1 MDVRTFEAFSMKD
14 AIKSVKRELGA
25 DAVILST
32 TEKKTNDG
40 SGSYVE
46 VKAAAPEA
54 KRSGGRAQRPD
65 HLDSAA
71 LDSPMN
77 DSISGININ
86 LQKLSEEG
94 AGKRQI
100 DSLETSMTEI
110 KSMLIESLRTK
121 SGSIIKNL
129 PKVLIPIERTLR
141 TMGLDPAN
149 IAELVTYLKKIP
161 APTGTEEEN
170 EASYR
175 DQAIRFLMKR
185 IKIAASWTVMPGT
198 CCVQAVIGPNASGK
212 STTTAKL
219 AAHYHL
225 KRKAKV
231 LVVSFDNNRLAASE
245 QMRLY
250 CKIIG
255 VPFEVISDVSDL
267 NSIIAKNSDVELI
280 LIDTAGTSPKS
291 ESGISEIDA
300 LKECDLPIDFHLCLS
315 VTEKEEQMD
324 RSVRSFSK
332 IGIQSLIF
340 TKLDESWSFGE
351 IFNLSKKWTLPLSYF
366 SIGPDVPDD
375 IEKASRERVIERI
388 FGL

>member
-14 AIKSVKRELGA
+14 AIKSVKQELGT

-32 TEKKTNDG
+32 NEKKLSDG
-40 SGSYVE
+40 SGTIVE
-46 VKAAAPEA
+46 VKAAASES
-54 KRSGGRAQRPD
+54 KQTSGRANRPD
-65 HLDSAA
+65 HLNQSTA
-71 LDSPMN
+71 
-77 DSISGININ
+77 ISGNTSELN
-86 LQKLSEEG
+86 RMKETVQKLSDESVTR
-94 AGKRQI
+94 RQVE
-100 DSLETSMTEI
+100 SLETSLAEI
-110 KSMLIESLRTK
+110 KSLLIGALQNK
-121 SGSIIKNL
+121 SGSVLKNVPSPL
-129 PKVLIPIERTLR
+129 VPIERTLR
-141 TMGLDPAN
+141 TMGVDPAN
-149 IAELVTYLKKIP
+149 TADVIGYLRKLP
-161 APTGTEEEN
+161 APNGNEEEK

-175 DQAIRFLMKR
+175 DQAIRYLMKR
-185 IKIAASWTVMPGT
+185 IKIAARWNVMPGT
-198 CCVQAVIGPNASGK
+198 CSIQAVIGPNGSGK

-219 AAHYHL
+219 AAHYHM
-225 KRKAKV
+225 KRGAKV
-231 LVVSFDNNRLAASE
+231 MIVSFDNARLAATE

-250 CKIIG
+250 AKIIG
-255 VPFEVISDVSDL
+255 VPFETISNTEDL
-267 NSIIAKNSDVELI
+267 NKIIGQHPDMELI
-280 LIDTAGTSPKS
+280 LVDTAGVSPKS
-291 ESGISEIDA
+291 DDAISE
-300 LKECDLPIDFHLCLS
+300 LKSLESCDLPVDFHLCLP